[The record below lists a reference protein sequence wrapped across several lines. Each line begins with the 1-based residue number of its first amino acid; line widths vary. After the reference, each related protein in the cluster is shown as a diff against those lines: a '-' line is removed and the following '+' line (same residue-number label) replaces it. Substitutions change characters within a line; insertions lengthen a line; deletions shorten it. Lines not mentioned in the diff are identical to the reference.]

1 MWLGGG
7 FGLLLGEQEA
17 AAIRKA
23 DAAANRPV
31 FQQEPP
37 PYKPEAAA
45 RRQYYLDRRG
55 VDDPMAKCLLSGVP
69 RITVRPLPFEIVQL
83 RDRVI
88 ILYEV
93 HHAFRIIPTDGRPH
107 PDDHEPSYLGD
118 SVARWE
124 GDTLVVDVIGFNTN
138 TWLAGVG
145 TIHSEKLRVT
155 ERYTPRHLRHD
166 RLRRDDGR
174 SRGLHQAVEAA
185 GDPAPDA
192 GRAHPRVRVHREQ
205 RRHPALGEAAAGRPV
220 VARPPQPKP

>member
-23 DAAANRPV
+23 DAAAKRPA

-37 PYKPEAAA
+37 PYTPEAAEQ
-45 RRQYYLDRRG
+45 RQDYLDRRG

-69 RITVRPLPFEIVQL
+69 RITVRPLPFEIIQL

-107 PDDHEPSYLGD
+107 PDDHEPSYLGRLRGALGGRHAGGGRGG
-118 SVARWE
+118 VQHQH
-124 GDTLVVDVIGFNTN
+124 
-138 TWLAGVG
+138 LAGRRRH
-145 TIHSEKLRVT
+145 HSQR
-155 ERYTPRHLRHD
+155 
-166 RLRRDDGR
+166 
-174 SRGLHQAVEAA
+174 EAA
-185 GDPAPDA
+185 RD
-192 GRAHPRVRVHREQ
+192 RALH
-205 RRHPALGEAAAGRPV
+205 AATPSTRSSTT
-220 VARPPQPKP
+220 